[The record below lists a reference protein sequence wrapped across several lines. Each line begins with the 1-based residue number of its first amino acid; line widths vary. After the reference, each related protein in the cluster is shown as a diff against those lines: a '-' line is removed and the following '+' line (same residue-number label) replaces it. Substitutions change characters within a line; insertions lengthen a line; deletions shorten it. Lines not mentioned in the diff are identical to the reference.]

1 MWDGDSPVMGKKPQA
16 KIVAKNKKAYFN
28 YELLETF
35 EAGISLLGSE
45 VKSIREGRISLK
57 ESYAEVKGGE
67 VFLLH
72 CHISPYEAA
81 NRFNHEPRR
90 ERKLL
95 LHKQEIK
102 RLTGKIKEKGLT
114 LVPTKVLIN
123 AKGKVK
129 VEISLAK
136 GKRSY
141 QKKAVIK
148 ERDIQR
154 EVRTELKK
162 WR

>member
-1 MWDGDSPVMGKKPQA
+1 MGKKPQT
-16 KIVAKNKKAYFN
+16 KVIAKNKKAFFN

-57 ESYAEVKGGE
+57 ESYAEVRGGE
-67 VFLLH
+67 VYLLN

-95 LHKQEIK
+95 LHRREIK
-102 RLTGKIKEKGLT
+102 RLTGKIKERGLT

-123 AKGKVK
+123 AKGRVK
-129 VEISLAK
+129 VDISLAK
-136 GKRSY
+136 GKRTY
-141 QKKAVIK
+141 QKKEAIK
-148 ERDIQR
+148 ERDRDR
-154 EVRTELKK
+154 EMRAEIKK

>member
-1 MWDGDSPVMGKKPQA
+1 MTGKKPQT
-16 KIVAKNKKAYFN
+16 KIIAKNNKAFFN

-72 CHISPYEAA
+72 CHISPFEAA

-95 LHKQEIK
+95 LHKREIK

-114 LVPTKVLIN
+114 LVPTKVLIS
-123 AKGKVK
+123 ARGKVK
-129 VEISLAK
+129 VEIALAK
-136 GKRSY
+136 GKRIY
-141 QKKAVIK
+141 QKKEVIK

-154 EVRTELKK
+154 EVRAELKR

>member
-1 MWDGDSPVMGKKPQA
+1 MGKKPQT
-16 KIVAKNKKAYFN
+16 KIIAKNKKAFFN

-57 ESYAEVKGGE
+57 ESYAEVKEGE

-95 LHKQEIK
+95 LHSREIK
-102 RLTGKIKEKGLT
+102 RIAGKIKEKGLT

-136 GKRSY
+136 GKRAY
-141 QKKAVIK
+141 QKKEVIK
-148 ERDIQR
+148 ERERDR
-154 EVRTELKK
+154 EMRAELKK